1 MLELVSRYL
10 QTTRDK
16 QCKAPRLKE
25 RSLMCWLKHQRVYLS
40 DKRRFKDMDSI
51 TGAQEE
57 TSVELGKHVFGKKI

>member
-1 MLELVSRYL
+1 
-10 QTTRDK
+10 
-16 QCKAPRLKE
+16 
-25 RSLMCWLKHQRVYLS
+25 MCWLKHQRVYLS